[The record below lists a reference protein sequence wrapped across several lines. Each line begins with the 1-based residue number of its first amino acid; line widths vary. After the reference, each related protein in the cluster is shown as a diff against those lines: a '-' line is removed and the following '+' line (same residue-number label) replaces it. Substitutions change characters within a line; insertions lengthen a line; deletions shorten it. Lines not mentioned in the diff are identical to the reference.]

1 MVVKSLCARENS
13 FFRDTLANALG
24 MIKGGFWIATAITSP
39 RNDKKSSKIRLPQ
52 LFMRLYN
59 DDKEKF
65 L

>member
-1 MVVKSLCARENS
+1 MAILFGLPRLLY
-13 FFRDTLANALG
+13 RLA
-24 MIKGGFWIATAITSP
+24 MTEKP
-39 RNDKKSSKIRLPQ
+39 SKISLPQ